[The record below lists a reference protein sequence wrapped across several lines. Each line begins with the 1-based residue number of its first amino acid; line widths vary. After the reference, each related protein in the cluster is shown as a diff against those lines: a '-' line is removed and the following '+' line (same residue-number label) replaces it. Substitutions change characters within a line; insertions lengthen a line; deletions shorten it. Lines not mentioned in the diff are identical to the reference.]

1 MTLFSLIRNDYPQ
14 LICGVPAAIGM
25 ILSTPLI
32 TLLLISNVSTANIIL
47 PTIALRVNER
57 DRAYLDAIYYNKS
70 YQHSKE
76 NSGKTPFDGLAGPIN
91 ANVEESE
98 GGFFDASKDDGPT
111 FYSPQNDDTSPAKPV
126 NEKDDQKSN
135 TDAEKQSDNKS
146 SSPSFGF
153 FDFSSSDDKKDDSN
167 EENGSNENKKE
178 K

>member
-1 MTLFSLIRNDYPQ
+1 M
-14 LICGVPAAIGM
+14 
-25 ILSTPLI
+25 
-32 TLLLISNVSTANIIL
+32 ISNVSTANIIL

-98 GGFFDASKDDGPT
+98 GGFFDASKDDEPT
-111 FYSPQNDDTSPAKPV
+111 FYSPQNDDTSPSKPV
-126 NEKDDQKSN
+126 DEKDDQKSN

-153 FDFSSSDDKKDDSN
+153 FDFSSSNDKKMIQT
-167 EENGSNENKKE
+167 KKTVQIKIKKKIIAE
-178 K
+178 FYRY